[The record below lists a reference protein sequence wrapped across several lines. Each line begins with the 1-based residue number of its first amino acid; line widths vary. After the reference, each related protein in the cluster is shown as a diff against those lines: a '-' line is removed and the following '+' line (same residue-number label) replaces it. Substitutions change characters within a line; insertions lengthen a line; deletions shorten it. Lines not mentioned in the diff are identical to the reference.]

1 MSSSGTPTSNYKL
14 NQWAATDKP
23 ERADFNEDNKKVDAA
38 LYSIAQSAASITSGA
53 TKVGNA
59 DKLDG
64 YDSADFMLKTG
75 AKTFY
80 YTINSAAGW
89 YRIFTHNNTRNILIR
104 IKETANAEGETL
116 MWAGTKYAS
125 SNSPTLTVLGRNN
138 YNSSK
143 IVTARYVSG
152 LTTDGYGFDLYLSAA
167 HTAGYNHQIVVEIFG
182 TPSDTVNFVDSLRI
196 VSETGTERCSVRMD
210 LGGILSSRYLVTT
223 QGVMPSKDNTAD
235 IGAPSYRFK
244 QIYAANSTISASDAR
259 LKENVNVIDE
269 KYLDFLMA
277 LNPVTYK
284 FKDDENNEYYR
295 THCGLEAQGVE
306 QALYDNG
313 LNTLDFAGLI
323 ISPVTKEVETGEFTE
338 ETLTDEDG
346 IVQPIR
352 IPITKTIIADYRYGL
367 RYEEFI
373 APMLKMIQVQ
383 QKEIQDL
390 KECIAELN
398 QG

>member
-1 MSSSGTPTSNYKL
+1 MSSSGTPSSNYKL

-23 ERADFNEDNKKVDAA
+23 ERADFNSDNQKVDAA
-38 LYSIAQSAASITSGA
+38 LHSIVQGT

-64 YDSADFMLKTG
+64 KAASEFMQVTG
-75 AKTFY
+75 YKK
-80 YTINSAAGW
+80 YTRSVNSEAGW
-89 YRIFTHNNTRNILIR
+89 YRVFTSGYTQNLLVKITETRY
-104 IKETANAEGETL
+104 AESETL
-116 MWAGTKYAS
+116 IWIGSKYIN
-125 SNSPTLTVLGRNN
+125 SNSPTITVLGRNR
-138 YNSSK
+138 YGGF
-143 IVTARYVSG
+143 ITTARIMSE
-152 LTTDGYGFDLYLSAA
+152 TT
-167 HTAGYNHQIVVEIFG
+167 N
-182 TPSDTVNFVDSLRI
+182 VDSKFYFDIYLGI
-196 VSETGTERCSVRMD
+196 NNVDIQELTFTTYLGKITFEDALAINNTGTERCSVRMD

-235 IGAPSYRFK
+235 IGASSYRFK
-244 QIYAANSTISASDAR
+244 QIYAANSTISTSDAR
-259 LKENVNVIDE
+259 LKENVNAIDE
-269 KYLDFLMA
+269 KYLDFLMT
-277 LNPVTYK
+277 LNPITYK

-295 THCGLEAQGVE
+295 MHCGLEAQEVE

-323 ISPVTKEVETGEFTE
+323 ISPITKEVETGEFTE

-346 IVQPIR
+346 TVQPIR

>member
-1 MSSSGTPTSNYKL
+1 MSSSGTPTSNYKM
-14 NQWAATDKP
+14 NQWAAIDKP

-38 LYSIAQSAASITSGA
+38 LYSIAQSAASITSGM

-64 YDSADFMLKTG
+64 IDSSGFMQVTG
-75 AKTFY
+75 SKAY
-80 YTINSAAGW
+80 SRPVNSEAGW
-89 YRIFTHNNTRNILIR
+89 YRIFTSVYHQNILVKIT
-104 IKETANAEGETL
+104 ETRHAESETL
-116 MWAGTKYAS
+116 LWIGSKYNN
-125 SNSPTLTVLGRNN
+125 SNSPTITVIGR
-138 YNSSK
+138 SRFSGF
-143 IVTARYVSG
+143 ITTARIMSE
-152 LTTDGYGFDLYLSAA
+152 TTK
-167 HTAGYNHQIVVEIFG
+167 
-182 TPSDTVNFVDSLRI
+182 VDSKFYFDIYLGI
-196 VSETGTERCSVRMD
+196 NNVDIQELTFTTYLGKITFEDVLAISNTGTERCSVRMD

-323 ISPVTKEVETGEFTE
+323 ISPVTKKVETGEFTE

>member
-38 LYSIAQSAASITSGA
+38 LHSIVKGT
-53 TKVGNA
+53 TMVGNA

-64 YDSADFMLKTG
+64 KDSSEFMQVTG
-75 AKTFY
+75 YKA
-80 YTINSAAGW
+80 YTRQVNSEAGW
-89 YRIFTHNNTRNILIR
+89 YRVFSSGYTQNLLVKITETRH
-104 IKETANAEGETL
+104 AESETL
-116 MWAGTKYAS
+116 IWIGSKYIN
-125 SNSPTLTVLGRNN
+125 SNSPTITVLGRNR
-138 YNSSK
+138 YSGF
-143 IVTARYVSG
+143 ITTARIMSE
-152 LTTDGYGFDLYLSAA
+152 TTS
-167 HTAGYNHQIVVEIFG
+167 
-182 TPSDTVNFVDSLRI
+182 VDSKFYFDIYLGI
-196 VSETGTERCSVRMD
+196 NNVDIQELTFTTYLGKITFEDALAINNTGTERCSVRMD

-235 IGAPSYRFK
+235 IGASSYRFK
-244 QIYAANSTISASDAR
+244 QIYAANSTISTSDAR
-259 LKENVNVIDE
+259 LKENVNAIDE
-269 KYLDFLMA
+269 KYLDFLMT

-295 THCGLEAQGVE
+295 MHCGLEAQEVE

-323 ISPVTKEVETGEFTE
+323 ISPVTNEVETDEFTE
-338 ETLTDEDG
+338 EPFTDEDG
-346 IVQPIR
+346 TVQTIR
-352 IPITKTIIADYRYGL
+352 MPITKTVITDYRYGL

-373 APMLKMIQVQ
+373 APLIKMVQVQ

-390 KECIAELN
+390 KESIAELK
-398 QG
+398 QR